1 MNPTRRKIYSHMWTP
16 CKARRCSYK
25 IRSAEKQLLFGRAP
39 AMLTTKKFRKF
50 GNEQEPTGMNQETF
64 MAIESKL

>member
-1 MNPTRRKIYSHMWTP
+1 
-16 CKARRCSYK
+16 
-25 IRSAEKQLLFGRAP
+25 
-39 AMLTTKKFRKF
+39 MLTTKKFRKF